1 MQGYFIRIG
10 DKTSCGGTI
19 TGGNPYDTIEG
30 IPQSRHSDS
39 VTCGVTGGTYQ
50 IVGGVSWIHSDGLP
64 VAGTLSSRSGCPCNA
79 SLYSSYPHALYE
91 AAHPQPPLPVHAI
104 TTGQTASL
112 ASAGTS
118 AAPGPC
124 STRFRLVDQHALPCA
139 SQAYALMRDGH
150 WLEQHRLDA
159 EGRSQICSSPRLTH
173 LQIATTAPSP
183 VLE

>member
-1 MQGYFIRIG
+1 MQGYFIRVG

-30 IPQSRHSDS
+30 VARSRHSDS

-50 IVGGVSWIHSDGLP
+50 IVGGVSWIRSDGLP

-79 SLYSSYPHALYE
+79 SLYHSYPHAWYE
-91 AAHPQPPLPVHAI
+91 AIHPHPPMPAHPV
-104 TTGQTASL
+104 TTGQPANL
-112 ASAGTS
+112 ASASTS
-118 AAPGPC
+118 TASGPC
-124 STRFRLVDQHALPCA
+124 SARFRLVDQQARPCA
-139 SQAYALMRDGH
+139 SQAYVLLQEGH
-150 WLEQHRLDA
+150 CLEQHRLDA
-159 EGRSQICSSPRLTH
+159 EGRSLACSSPRPAN